1 MIPNL
6 FIINYQQVTAWV
18 LCVGLLTYVK
28 VSVASIL
35 RMEEGKGDRNL
46 FWFGVFTQVGS
57 AIGSI
62 IAFLLVNVYNY
73 FEAYYPCT

>member
-1 MIPNL
+1 MRFN
-6 FIINYQQVTAWV
+6 NQVIAWI

-28 VSVASIL
+28 VSVAFIL
-35 RMEEGKGDRNL
+35 RMEEGKGDTNL
-46 FWFGVFTQVGS
+46 FWFGVSTQVGS

-62 IAFLLVNVYNY
+62 IAFVLVNVYNY